1 MNSLKTCAVLLGVA
15 LVCSPVRAQV
25 PVTASSKT
33 MAELVSSPDKTLAAN
48 KTLVVNLFREVLEGR
63 HIDLADKYLATDFI
77 QHNPNASNGLQAVKE
92 YFSRQGTPPRQIR
105 PTLERPVVA
114 LVAEGDLVM
123 LVYAREVAEPKDPS
137 KKYTTTGFDM
147 YRIHG
152 KVVEHWDGAT
162 KATGLTGATGAAGGP
177 PVESTPVTVDPT
189 PAETLAKSSDGKRA
203 ANKALIVNMWREL
216 IEARQATLIDKY
228 FSPAFVQHAPTM
240 VSGLDGI
247 RNMLSRG
254 QPQPVEPTLRRKVT
268 AIIAEGDIVVVAS
281 PRELPDPKDQSK
293 RYTTT
298 AIEMYRIENA
308 KIAEHWDANTK
319 PAT

>member
-1 MNSLKTCAVLLGVA
+1 MKSLKTCAVLLWA
-15 LVCSPVRAQV
+15 TLVCSPVRAQV

-33 MAELVSSPDKTLAAN
+33 MADLVSSSDKKLAAN

-92 YFSRQGTPPRQIR
+92 YFSRQGTPPREIK
-105 PTLERPVVA
+105 PTLDRPVVA
-114 LVAEGDLVM
+114 LVAEGDMVM
-123 LVYAREVAEPKDPS
+123 LVYAREAAEPKDAS

-147 YRIHG
+147 YRIQNG

-162 KATGLTGATGAAGGP
+162 KATGGP
-177 PVESTPVTVDPT
+177 SVESTPVTVDPT
-189 PAETLAKSSDGKRA
+189 PAETLAKSSDKKLA
-203 ANKALIVNMWREL
+203 ANKALIVNMWRDL
-216 IEARQATLIDKY
+216 IEARQAALIDKY

-254 QPQPVEPTLRRKVT
+254 QPQPVEPALKRRVT

-298 AIEMYRIENA
+298 AIEMYRIENG

-319 PAT
+319 PAN